1 MSNNTDTVTVT
12 TKNDF
17 DFSLDDIIT
26 GGDTSNYYVSP
37 PSDCDIDLG
46 YLGDSITI
54 TPNDQL
60 TLFDT
65 PASMTIG
72 DVKLDEGDLKK
83 LKALI
88 DLLEGLDE
96 DNELKQMFNT
106 QKSLNEIGK

>member
-1 MSNNTDTVTVT
+1 MSNNTDTITVT

-17 DFSLDDIIT
+17 DFSLSDIIT
-26 GGDTSNYYVSP
+26 GGDGSNYYVSP

-46 YLGDSITI
+46 YLGDSLTI

-60 TLFDT
+60 TFSDT
-65 PASMTIG
+65 PATIIVG
-72 DVKLDEGDLKK
+72 DVKLDEGDFKK

-88 DLLEGLDE
+88 DLIEGLDD

>member
-12 TKNDF
+12 IKNDF
-17 DFSLDDIIT
+17 DFSLSDIIT
-26 GGDTSNYYVSP
+26 SGDGSDYYVSP

-46 YLGDSITI
+46 YLGDSLTI

-60 TLFDT
+60 TI

-72 DVKLDEGDLKK
+72 NVKLDEGDLKK

-88 DLLEGLDE
+88 DLLEGLDD